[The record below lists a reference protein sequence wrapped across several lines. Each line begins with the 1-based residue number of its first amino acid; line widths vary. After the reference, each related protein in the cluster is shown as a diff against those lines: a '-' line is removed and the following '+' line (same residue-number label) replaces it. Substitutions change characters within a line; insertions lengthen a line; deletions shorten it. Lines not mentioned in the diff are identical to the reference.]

1 MAVTLPEVETVTI
14 DLLLEDQITVF
25 LVPETLKVLVE
36 PTARV
41 AEELLILIT
50 VILLE
55 SFLPLTDAYMVAVPE
70 DLAVTLPVELTV
82 ATDLLLELHV
92 TLFLVL
98 RTVNV
103 LVELTVIVAEE

>member
-1 MAVTLPEVETVTI
+1 LAVTLPEVETVTI